1 LFHEF
6 LPQDTNVQTVAV
18 FGVGLI
24 GGSFALALREA
35 GYAGRIVGVSS
46 PATIARAIALG
57 VIDEGLPPAE
67 AASHADL
74 VFLAQPIGVIIQTI
88 GAIGSIAAN
97 LPSKALVTDAGS
109 TKSAIMAAAAGKM
122 AGSLFMGGHPMAG
135 KEARGVE
142 AACAG
147 LFRGRVWGL
156 TPARPE
162 DLQQPQC
169 REFVQWLERIGA
181 VPLVLN
187 AAEHDRIVALT
198 SHLPQLAST
207 ALAATLAERTSGTPA
222 VHGPGLEDMTRLA
235 LSSFDIWAD
244 ILASNRDNVASAL
257 EAYIAALETV
267 HREVVT
273 SANLDICQ
281 LFERGS
287 AFARSLRDASNR
299 QPA

>member
-1 LFHEF
+1 M
-6 LPQDTNVQTVAV
+6 QTVAI
-18 FGVGLI
+18 FGVGLM

-46 PATIARAIALG
+46 PATIARAVERG

-67 AASHADL
+67 AASRADL
-74 VFLAQPIGVIIQTI
+74 VFLAQPIGVIIETI
-88 GAIGSIAAN
+88 GAIGSIVASV
-97 LPSKALVTDAGS
+97 PRRPLVTDAGS
-109 TKSAIMAAAAGKM
+109 TKSAIMAAAAGQM
-122 AGSLFMGGHPMAG
+122 AGTLFVGGHPMAG

-142 AACAG
+142 AASAS

-181 VPLVLN
+181 VPLVLD

-207 ALAATLAERTSGTPA
+207 ALAATLAGRTSGTPA

-244 ILASNRDNVASAL
+244 ILASNRDNIAAAL
-257 EAYIAALETV
+257 ETYIAALESV
-267 HREVVT
+267 HNAVVT
-273 SANLDICQ
+273 STNSDIRQ

-287 AFARSLRDASNR
+287 AFARPLRDASNR